1 MAQIKHPDYLFEC
14 EKSRLLA
21 TVWTNIA
28 MDWYTLRETI
38 HVTRNVCLNSSFSF
52 LCLCRLS
59 LEYLFCSQGEIKSL
73 KWTAVRLDACKQT
86 IVVTTNKMIKIK
98 NDIPIER
105 TTRSGIFV
113 LFFIHQ
119 RHQPAHCMLI
129 IWIICNV
136 IGLFDRYNGSRLN
149 FMVYSLLLNY

>member
-1 MAQIKHPDYLFEC
+1 MTQIKHPDFLFEC

-28 MDWYTLRETI
+28 MIDTLCEKRYALPE
-38 HVTRNVCLNSSFSF
+38 NVCLDSSIF
-52 LCLCRLS
+52 LLSLS

-86 IVVTTNKMIKIK
+86 IVVTTNRMIKIK
-98 NDIPIER
+98 NDILIER
-105 TTRSGIFV
+105 TTRPGIFI
-113 LFFIHQ
+113 LFSIHQ

-136 IGLFDRYNGSRLN
+136 IGSFDRYNGSRLN
-149 FMVYSLLLNY
+149 FMAYSLSLNY

>member
-1 MAQIKHPDYLFEC
+1 MTQIKHPDYLFEC

-28 MDWYTLRETI
+28 MIDTLCEKRYALPETFVWI
-38 HVTRNVCLNSSFSF
+38 HQFFFC
-52 LCLCRLS
+52 CLCRWNTC
-59 LEYLFCSQGEIKSL
+59 FVCQGEIKSL

-86 IVVTTNKMIKIK
+86 MVVTTNRMIKIK
-98 NDIPIER
+98 NDILIER
-105 TTRSGIFV
+105 TTRPGIFV

-119 RHQPAHCMLI
+119 RHQPAHCMSI
-129 IWIICNV
+129 IWIICDV
-136 IGLFDRYNGSRLN
+136 IGSFDRYNGSRLN